1 MPENKET
8 TGKDKDAKSAGV
20 PFTCGEDYV
29 IVPEVVPPSADNPFP
44 IFPLRATV
52 DSILGGPRRFV
63 RANRPRDRLY
73 ASELGNCQRAVWRN
87 WRFPRPHDEKFERG
101 RGALGH
107 AVEEMLASEFS
118 PVLVAR
124 EVSFTN
130 QRVSGR
136 ADFFIRLPPSDEFPQ
151 GVQVPVEL
159 KSTYALDMAVKDPKR
174 AHVLQLRYYM
184 EASDAPFGFLI
195 YINLGNWG
203 GRSGEYVALKVD
215 RNDHMLESFVNKL
228 WRVVHRDA
236 EPRCEN
242 EDDPKGCFDCSVAAK
257 DPADPEEQVV

>member
-1 MPENKET
+1 MTK
-8 TGKDKDAKSAGV
+8 KSDEGV

-29 IVPEVVPPSADNPFP
+29 LPRAAEPRSSGNPFP
-44 IFPLRATV
+44 TIPLRAIV

-73 ASELGNCQRAVWRN
+73 ASELGQCQRAVWRN
-87 WRFPRPHDEKFERG
+87 WRHPKPHDEKFERG

-107 AVEEMLASEFS
+107 AVEEMLAAELA
-118 PVLVAR
+118 PCLVAR

-130 QRVSGR
+130 TRVSGR
-136 ADFFIRLPPSDEFPQ
+136 ADFFLRLPKTKDFPE

-159 KSTYALDMAVKDPKR
+159 KSTYALDLAVKDPKMS
-174 AHVLQLRYYM
+174 HVLQLRYYM
-184 EASDAPFGFLI
+184 QASDAPFGILV

-215 RNDHMLESFVNKL
+215 RNDHMLETRIDQL
-228 WRVVHRDA
+228 WRIVHRA
-236 EPRCEN
+236 TEPACEN
-242 EDDPKGCFDCSVAAK
+242 LSDPKGCFDCSLTEEK
-257 DPADPEEQVV
+257 PKDPEEQVV